1 MQFLPGRNLV
11 APAQCLD
18 CLAGLESV
26 EPMCQQVECKGQ
38 EPQQEDEE
46 ERLDKTSE
54 RETVEEE
61 WTAVD
66 LETDGFLVSYPDCS
80 TTAPLALSALQ
91 ARPPTQ
97 TDPPWTA

>member
-1 MQFLPGRNLV
+1 MV
-11 APAQCLD
+11 APAQCLG
-18 CLAGLESV
+18 CLAGLGSV
-26 EPMCQQVECKGQ
+26 GPVCQQVECKGQ

-46 ERLDKTSE
+46 ERLDETSE

-66 LETDGFLVSYPDCS
+66 LETGGCLVSCPDWS